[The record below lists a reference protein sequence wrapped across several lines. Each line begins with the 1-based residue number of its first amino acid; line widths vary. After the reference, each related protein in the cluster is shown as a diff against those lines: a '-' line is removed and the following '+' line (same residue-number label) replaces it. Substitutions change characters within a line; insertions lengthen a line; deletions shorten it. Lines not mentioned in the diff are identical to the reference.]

1 MRNIFQKTN
10 VSNSLIRTRTC
21 AYQEVRNVNFAED
34 FAYKL
39 NGLCQN
45 SQINGSIDRKLDSI
59 FIYNLSV
66 CIIDLVLVILVLF
79 RLEVCIVKPKV
90 FKFLSLK
97 FLYVYINSNARKSM
111 ITFDINDLAQ
121 PALTCSK
128 LSTETQGQGVKY
140 VQS

>member
-1 MRNIFQKTN
+1 MFWFNWVLPVIPERNHSFNMCATFSKKLTFLTPWYAHVRVRIRRLEM
-10 VSNSLIRTRTC
+10 LI
-21 AYQEVRNVNFAED
+21 
-34 FAYKL
+34 L
-39 NGLCQN
+39 
-45 SQINGSIDRKLDSI
+45 RK
-59 FIYNLSV
+59 IYHLSV

-79 RLEVCIVKPKV
+79 RLDLCIVKPKV

-97 FLYVYINSNARKSM
+97 FLYVYINSNAWKSM

-121 PALTCSK
+121 PAFTCSK